1 MMLGGNE
8 VGVSDRGSPARCA
21 SNRWELVVS
30 QAHACELESEQPI
43 CRNREPPLAVSH
55 DNFSIPI
62 DSKLLWMREARSAN
76 SERADDPPKSI
87 HSVKS

>member
-1 MMLGGNE
+1 MKY
-8 VGVSDRGSPARCA
+8 DRSHKVA
-21 SNRWELVVS
+21 SIAWPVQIKNRWELVVS

-62 DSKLLWMREARSAN
+62 DSKLLRMREARSAN

-87 HSVKS
+87 HSLIL